1 MKSNMKGKII
11 FNLVFCISLMMISFS
26 IMIVSFTYYEKQI
39 NDMQKQAESNAWE
52 QISEMSD
59 VNLDNIMRGE

>member
-1 MKSNMKGKII
+1 MKSKII
-11 FNLVFCISLMMISFS
+11 FNLVFCLSLMMISFS
-26 IMIVSFTYYEKQI
+26 ILLVSFSYYEKQI

>member
-1 MKSNMKGKII
+1 MKGKII
-11 FNLVFCISLMMISFS
+11 FNLVFCLSLMMISFS

>member
-1 MKSNMKGKII
+1 MKSKII
-11 FNLVFCISLMMISFS
+11 FNLVFCLSLMMISFS

>member
-1 MKSNMKGKII
+1 MKSRIL
-11 FNLVFCISLMMISFS
+11 FNLVFCLSFMMISFS
-26 IMIVSFTYYEKQI
+26 ILMMSFSYYEKQI
-39 NDMQKQAESNAWE
+39 NDMQKQAESNAWA

>member
-1 MKSNMKGKII
+1 MKSKII
-11 FNLVFCISLMMISFS
+11 FNLVFCLSLMMISFS
-26 IMIVSFTYYEKQI
+26 IFLLSFSYYEKQI

-59 VNLDNIMRGE
+59 VNLDNIIRGE